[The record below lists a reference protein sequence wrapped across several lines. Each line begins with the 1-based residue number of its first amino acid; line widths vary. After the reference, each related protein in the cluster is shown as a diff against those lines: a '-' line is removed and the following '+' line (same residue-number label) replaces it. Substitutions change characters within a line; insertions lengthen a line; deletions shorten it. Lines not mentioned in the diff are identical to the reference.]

1 MYFLLAEPSQDVFLL
16 PKVPWR
22 ARGSILL
29 VNKSMIILMPAIFDL
44 MTVVRY
50 DHTDL
55 QLSIRVKNYP
65 GIITELKRKVHIQ
78 LDIS

>member
-1 MYFLLAEPSQDVFLL
+1 
-16 PKVPWR
+16 
-22 ARGSILL
+22 
-29 VNKSMIILMPAIFDL
+29 MIILMPAIFDL

-55 QLSIRVKNYP
+55 QLPIRVKNYP